1 MAVEESSTYSCK
13 EILSLIGHVTKVL
26 LLVVVVV
33 IGSSRPIS
41 RNSRRGG
48 TMRLKVKWGNK
59 NNEVS
64 GSADKIKLLAR
75 KAPATATGVK
85 THASGASSYLMV
97 SLSTL
102 YNNKDFIALL

>member
-1 MAVEESSTYSCK
+1 M
-13 EILSLIGHVTKVL
+13 
-26 LLVVVVV
+26 
-33 IGSSRPIS
+33 
-41 RNSRRGG
+41 
-48 TMRLKVKWGNK
+48 GNK